1 MKTGKSSASRGSAF
15 TLIEL
20 LVVIAIIAILAAM
33 LLPALARAKARAQ
46 RINCV
51 NNLKQL
57 GLAYK
62 LFAGDNTDYPQLLLK
77 VNGGWLEDVGSRTL
91 TTDATTGK
99 GVYEGYR
106 CMSNEVSTPKI
117 LLCPSEGD
125 AGRTLASSFATTGP
139 LAAPSIPFTN
149 DLNTSYFVGIDA
161 SDALGATLGS
171 QMILSGDHNLGNG
184 NPPTTGYDWGGQTT
198 FNVALGLL
206 DPITAFAAGNGN
218 VGFMDNMHGKQGNIG
233 VADGS
238 VQQLTRSKFQDA
250 LKNSGDTLHPAGP
263 NGFVTGFDRIQLP

>member
-1 MKTGKSSASRGSAF
+1 
-15 TLIEL
+15 
-20 LVVIAIIAILAAM
+20 
-33 LLPALARAKARAQ
+33 
-46 RINCV
+46 
-51 NNLKQL
+51 
-57 GLAYK
+57 
-62 LFAGDNTDYPQLLLK
+62 
-77 VNGGWLEDVGSRTL
+77 LEDVGSRTL
-91 TTDATTGK
+91 TIVASTGK

-125 AGRTLASSFATTGP
+125 AGRTLASSFADTGP
-139 LAAPSIPFTN
+139 AAAPSIPFTN
-149 DLNTSYFVGIDA
+149 DLNTSYFCGIDA

-171 QMILSGDHNLGNG
+171 QMILSGDHNLGDG
-184 NPPTTGYDWGGQTT
+184 NPPTTGYLWGGAGTQQQ
-198 FNVALGLL
+198 ALGGPT
-206 DPITAFAAGNGN
+206 DPVAWFAAGNSK